1 MKDNNA
7 EYHLK
12 RPCVFLGSAC
22 DGVLLPGDRLLS
34 VNSQSVEDISH
45 REAQEIFKNGGVSAV
60 VEVSRLEEPLTT
72 MRGGDEETVNQPY
85 RTTPL
90 ILPNAK
96 TIHDSPSAV
105 VSGEHPPVPSLHPY
119 RNSSLLLPEP
129 RTINELPCGLRYQPM
144 RGPQYNPGCS
154 TNNSPQFIQRAA
166 TGQPVLYNS
175 PAALYSEEAYDEAAS
190 QHPGYVQ
197 AKKPQLPSAS
207 NGSLSNPQES
217 ETFKMILEAEMGSTS
232 SQPSIS
238 AQPFSKPKDGSRP
251 SSQMSDVSDR
261 SRSSNQAPVRNS
273 TINQSA
279 TFKKVMYSVLGDTD
293 F

>member
-1 MKDNNA
+1 VNQAKQVLS
-7 EYHLK
+7 ETLS
-12 RPCVFLGSAC
+12 G
-22 DGVLLPGDRLLS
+22 LLPSQDKASPSPGQSPALPQSKHLS
-34 VNSQSVEDISH
+34 GTGKAPLIQQTEQLAN
-45 REAQEIFKNGGVSAV
+45 VSNNNHIH
-60 VEVSRLEEPLTT
+60 
-72 MRGGDEETVNQPY
+72 DQPY

-166 TGQPVLYNS
+166 PGQPVLYNS